1 MSKKDGHNTKNDSM
15 RHTIEV
21 AEFMCHNIFNAV
33 LGCFD

>member
-1 MSKKDGHNTKNDSM
+1 MSKKDGHNTN
-15 RHTIEV
+15 EV